1 MSDYTCLIVY
11 QCISQF
17 QLRPGPPPP
26 TPFAFTLLVSP
37 GGWVFANFVLP
48 SGQAFANPGAL
59 PKLLMDEAELE
70 LTDAEFYSF
79 VYVTIISSHFMLF
92 QADVD
97 VAVKAAKEAFK
108 LGSPW
113 RTMDA
118 SERGNLLN
126 RLADLLERDRA
137 YLAVSALKSQ
147 GACEYMCVPP

>member
-1 MSDYTCLIVY
+1 MITLALLYINASVNSSCA
-11 QCISQF
+11 Q
-17 QLRPGPPPP
+17 GPPP

-92 QADVD
+92 
-97 VAVKAAKEAFK
+97 
-108 LGSPW
+108 
-113 RTMDA
+113 
-118 SERGNLLN
+118 
-126 RLADLLERDRA
+126 
-137 YLAVSALKSQ
+137 
-147 GACEYMCVPP
+147 